1 MNLNSFFLVLAALL
15 PALVLSIYIFRK
27 DRVEKEPVSLL
38 LRLLFMGALCCYP
51 AAEAERLIIGVIDGI
66 FAYIPFSEAVY
77 HIYTACYYFVGVA
90 LVEEGLKWIVLYF
103 VTKNSREFNCL
114 FDGLIYA
121 IFVSL
126 GFAAFENI
134 FYVLRYGWLNAF
146 MRAVLSVPGHMF
158 FAVMMGWY
166 YSLWH
171 ITELASVK
179 ERELKAT
186 GLIRDGIAPFSYSG
200 YVKLSL
206 IMPVIFHGTYN
217 YCCSVN
223 RIWATVALY
232 IFVVFMYVYCFGKI
246 RKMSDGDGYNSR
258 YVDAMILRK
267 YPHLKEEISET
278 EETFV

>member
-1 MNLNSFFLVLAALL
+1 MNSIFLILAALL
-15 PALVLSIYIFRK
+15 PALVLSVYIFRK

-38 LRLLFMGALCCYP
+38 LKLLFMGALCCYP
-51 AAEAERLIIGVIDGI
+51 AAEAERIIIGVIDGI
-66 FAYIPFSEAVY
+66 FAHIPFSEATY
-77 HIYTACYYFVGVA
+77 HIYMVCYYFVGVA

-134 FYVLRYGWLNAF
+134 FYVLEYGWLNAF

-171 ITELASVK
+171 ITELAAAR
-179 ERELKAT
+179 ERELKSA
-186 GLIRDGIAPFSYSG
+186 GRIDGGKAPLSYFR
-200 YVKLSL
+200 YIKLSL
-206 IMPVIFHGTYN
+206 IIPVIFHGTYN

-223 RIWATVALY
+223 RLWSTVALY
-232 IFVVFMYVYCFGKI
+232 VFVIFMYVYCFGKI
-246 RKMSDGDGYNSR
+246 RRMSDGDGYNSS
-258 YVDAMILRK
+258 YVDIMLAQK
-267 YPHLKEEISET
+267 YPEFKEENLQR
-278 EETFV
+278 EENFV